1 MSEDRST
8 TEIRQKMRELLG
20 RATLLRVRGE
30 HEKALEI
37 AYEAVGID
45 NGNWE
50 AHELLGDLL
59 VSANRPEQALES
71 YGRARELNRS
81 RVALEDKIA
90 KAALKR
96 AARLNAVALSQSYL
110 DGTAKSDTVK
120 RNPAYAALFSLMLPG
135 LGQVYN
141 GQMVKGMGMLFAY
154 TVCFALLVLAV
165 LRDLAARPPGP
176 QGILYGP
183 SIDMS
188 AVLSALFTGVA
199 AIWMVLLLALWV
211 YSVVDAAVRAGRTLT
226 ADDSGLV

>member
-1 MSEDRST
+1 
-8 TEIRQKMRELLG
+8 MRELLG

-45 NGNWE
+45 NENWE

-59 VSANRPEQALES
+59 VLENRPEQALES

-90 KAALKR
+90 RAALRR
-96 AARLNAVALSQSYL
+96 AARLNAVALSQAYL
-110 DGTAKSDTVK
+110 DGTIKSDMVK
-120 RNPAYAALFSLMLPG
+120 RNPAYAALFSLLLPG

-141 GQMVKGMGMLFAY
+141 GQLVKGMAMLFAY
-154 TVCFALLVLAV
+154 TLCFALSVLAV
-165 LRDLAARPPGP
+165 LRDLATRPAGP

-183 SIDMS
+183 SLDMS
-188 AVLSALFTGVA
+188 AILSALFTGVA
-199 AIWMVLLLALWV
+199 AIWVVLLLALWV
-211 YSVVDAAVRAGRTLT
+211 YSVVDATGRASRSLT
-226 ADDSGLV
+226 ANDSGVV

>member
-1 MSEDRST
+1 
-8 TEIRQKMRELLG
+8 MRELLG

-37 AYEAVGID
+37 AYEAVGLD

-59 VSANRPEQALES
+59 VSVNRPEQALES
-71 YGRARELNRS
+71 YRRARELNRS

-96 AARLNAVALSQSYL
+96 AARLNAVALSQAYL
-110 DGTAKSDTVK
+110 DGTVKSDMVK
-120 RNPAYAALFSLMLPG
+120 RNPAYAALFSLLLPG

-141 GQMVKGMGMLFAY
+141 GQLVKGMGMLFAY
-154 TVCFALLVLAV
+154 TLCFALSVLAV
-165 LRDLAARPPGP
+165 LRDLATRPAGP

-183 SIDMS
+183 SIDTS
-188 AVLSALFTGVA
+188 AILSALFTGVA
-199 AIWMVLLLALWV
+199 AIWVVLLLALWV
-211 YSVVDAAVRAGRTLT
+211 YSVIDAAVRASRSLT
-226 ADDSGLV
+226 ADDSGVV

>member
-1 MSEDRST
+1 MET
-8 TEIRQKMRELLG
+8 RQKLRELLG

-45 NGNWE
+45 HENWE

-59 VSANRPEQALES
+59 VSVNRPEQALES

-90 KAALKR
+90 RAALKR
-96 AARLNAVALSQSYL
+96 AARLSAVALSQAYL

-120 RNPAYAALFSLMLPG
+120 RNPAYAALFSLLLPG

-141 GQMVKGMGMLFAY
+141 GQLVKGMAMLF
-154 TVCFALLVLAV
+154 TFTLCFALSVLAV
-165 LRDLAARPPGP
+165 LRDFAARSPGP

-183 SIDMS
+183 RIDTS
-188 AVLSALFTGVA
+188 VILSALFTGVT
-199 AIWMVLLLALWV
+199 AIWVVLLLALWV

-226 ADDSGLV
+226 ADDSGVV

>member
-1 MSEDRST
+1 
-8 TEIRQKMRELLG
+8 MRELLG

-30 HEKALEI
+30 NEKALEI

-45 NGNWE
+45 TGNWE

-71 YGRARELNRS
+71 YRRARELNRS

-90 KAALKR
+90 KAALRR
-96 AARLNAVALSQSYL
+96 AARFNAVALSQAYL

-120 RNPAYAALFSLMLPG
+120 RNPAYAALFSLLLPG

-141 GQMVKGMGMLFAY
+141 GQLVKGMAMLFAY
-154 TVCFALLVLAV
+154 TVCFALSVLAV
-165 LRDLAARPPGP
+165 LRDVAARPPGP

-183 SIDMS
+183 RIDTS
-188 AVLSALFTGVA
+188 TVLSALFTGVA
-199 AIWMVLLLALWV
+199 AIWVVLLLALWV
-211 YSVVDAAVRAGRTLT
+211 YSVVDAAVRASRTLT
-226 ADDSGLV
+226 ADDSGVV